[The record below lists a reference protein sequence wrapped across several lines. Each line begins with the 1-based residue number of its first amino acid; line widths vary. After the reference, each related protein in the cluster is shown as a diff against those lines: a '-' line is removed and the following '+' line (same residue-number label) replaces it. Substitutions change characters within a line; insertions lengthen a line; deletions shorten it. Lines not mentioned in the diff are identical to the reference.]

1 MRFSRMLL
9 LFGAL
14 AVPAVPAAAQSKVT
28 STPAKTTTTRVK
40 TVKTTPAKSAAV
52 RSAAAEP
59 VIELPV
65 NGKIVLSNTL
75 KTRLYALLAG
85 TTMTYDEATT
95 GWRNHGQ
102 LVAAMNAAS
111 NRNLPFT
118 AIHHEVVNNHEFLV
132 DAVAIV
138 RGATAQTAIQ

>member
-1 MRFSRMLL
+1 

-14 AVPAVPAAAQSKVT
+14 AAPAVPVAAQVKSTV
-28 STPAKTTTTRVK
+28 TPATKPTTTRVK
-40 TVKTTPAKSAAV
+40 SVKRTSAVTAKSAAAK
-52 RSAAAEP
+52 SAVTPIQES

-75 KTRLYALLAG
+75 KTRLSALLAG
-85 TTMTYDEATT
+85 GTMTYDEAVT

-111 NRNLPFT
+111 NRNLPFA
-118 AIHHEVVNNHEFLV
+118 AIHHEVVTNHLYVV
-132 DAVAIV
+132 DAVAVV
-138 RGATAQTAIQ
+138 RGSTAPSSLQ